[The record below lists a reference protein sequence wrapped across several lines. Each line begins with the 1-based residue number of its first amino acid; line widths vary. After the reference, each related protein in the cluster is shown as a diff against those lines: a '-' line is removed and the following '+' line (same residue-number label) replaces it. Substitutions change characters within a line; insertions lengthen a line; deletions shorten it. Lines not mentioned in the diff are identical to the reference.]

1 MSTRDLPLVYGV
13 SQPALLLVS
22 PANTSAHNA
31 DMRVLGLVYAALL
44 SACGAQALRSD
55 KVKLSNIQSL
65 TLRKDLET
73 SHRRVSAM
81 PQVCGAI

>member
-1 MSTRDLPLVYGV
+1 
-13 SQPALLLVS
+13 
-22 PANTSAHNA
+22 
-31 DMRVLGLVYAALL
+31 MRVLGLFYAALL

-65 TLRKDLET
+65 TLRKDQQT

-81 PQVCGAI
+81 PQVCGAIRDTQIQANIS

>member
-1 MSTRDLPLVYGV
+1 MSTRDLPLAYGV
-13 SQPALLLVS
+13 IQAAAFLASH
-22 PANTSAHNA
+22 TFAHNA
-31 DMRVLGLVYAALL
+31 AMRVLSLLYAALL

-65 TLRKDLET
+65 TLRKDQQT